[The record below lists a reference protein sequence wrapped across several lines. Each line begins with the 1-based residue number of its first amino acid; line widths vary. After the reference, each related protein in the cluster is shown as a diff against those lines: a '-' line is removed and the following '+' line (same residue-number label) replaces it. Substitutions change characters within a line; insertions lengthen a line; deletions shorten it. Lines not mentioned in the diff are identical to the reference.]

1 MKTRDYISRLAA
13 ATAGAVLIIALVSV
27 APGAADRRA
36 PAIGAGGSEQVIQLP
51 MQRVTIERKTL
62 ESVITNIGDRFA
74 LSDETII
81 TGLDGQQV
89 NIRKMLVP
97 CEAEITYETKNGVR
111 TAQRIKII
119 SIASDASRKWVSDRP
134 D

>member
-1 MKTRDYISRLAA
+1 MKKRNYISRLAA
-13 ATAGAVLIIALVSV
+13 AAAGTVMIIALVSV
-27 APGAADRRA
+27 
-36 PAIGAGGSEQVIQLP
+36 PASAGQKNLAVGSGGEQGVQLP
-51 MQRVTIERKTL
+51 MHKVSIAKKTL
-62 ESVITNIGDRFA
+62 ESVISNSGDRYA

-97 CEAEITYETKNGVR
+97 CEAEITYETKNGLR
-111 TAQRIKII
+111 TAQRIKIV
-119 SIASDASRKWVSDRP
+119 SIARDASRKWVSDRP